1 MKTICSGLYGEMN
14 YHMYIINPSLTFTKS
29 QIRKIIKTISFVFI
43 SMLLLTSCDDKVKEE
58 SLLCKEAK
66 EEADQVFEYLKEEDI
81 QSLSELFSPNKQT
94 TYNLE
99 AEWKSFFE
107 SLDGKIKDYDC
118 LKFDEAQRTFSDGK
132 LYYLTVNVEF
142 TNIET
147 ETGHIYEELS
157 YSKILKS
164 DSNNDEEGIWG
175 VSFVNGRDEKGNLN
189 MTYIGCSKE
198 IKIK

>member
-1 MKTICSGLYGEMN
+1 MKTICSGLYGEIN
-14 YHMYIINPSLTFTKS
+14 YHMYIINSSLTFTKS
-29 QIRKIIKTISFVFI
+29 QIRKILKTISFVFI

-66 EEADQVFEYLKEEDI
+66 EEANQVFEYLKKEDI
-81 QSLSELFSPNKQT
+81 QSLSNLFSENKKT

-99 AEWKSFFE
+99 DEWKDFFE
-107 SLDGKIKDYDC
+107 NLDGKIKDYDK
-118 LKFDEAQRTFSDGK
+118 LEFDESERTFSDGK

-142 TNIET
+142 INIET

-164 DSNNDEEGIWG
+164 ESDSDKEGIWG
-175 VSFVNGRDEKGNLN
+175 VSFVNGRNEKGELD
-189 MTYIGCSKE
+189 MKYIGCSKE